1 MQMLARHTNLR
12 TTQRY
17 IDANPEAQVRI
28 MDLV

>member
-1 MQMLARHTNLR
+1 MLAGHTNLR

-17 IDANPEAQVRI
+17 IDAKPEAQVRI